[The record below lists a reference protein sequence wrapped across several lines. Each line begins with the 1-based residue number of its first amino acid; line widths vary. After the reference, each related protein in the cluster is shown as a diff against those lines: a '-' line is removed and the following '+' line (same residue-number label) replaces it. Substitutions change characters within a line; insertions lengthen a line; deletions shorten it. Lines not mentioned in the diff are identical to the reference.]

1 MIINE
6 ERSEQQAYLKLAE
19 LCARGEHCQHELTE
33 IMRKW
38 HIEDTAQARIME
50 RLIKEQ
56 YVDDE
61 RFARAFVND
70 KIKYSRWGRRKVE
83 QALWQKHIDA
93 NIAQQVLD
101 DIEDDTYIAILSP
114 MLKQKRKS
122 IIAKNDYERNMKL
135 IKWALG
141 RGFTMDIIRQC
152 ITVENEDEFLDETT

>member
-33 IMRKW
+33 KMRKW

-70 KIKYSRWGRRKVE
+70 KIKYNRWGRRKVE
-83 QALWQKHIDA
+83 QALWLKHIDD
-93 NIAQQVLD
+93 NIAQRVLD
-101 DIEDDTYIAILSP
+101 DINDDTYTAILRP
-114 MLKQKRKS
+114 MLKQKRRS
-122 IIAKNDYERNMKL
+122 VTAKNDYERDMKL
-135 IKWALG
+135 VKWALG
-141 RGFTMDIIRQC
+141 RGFTIDIIRQC

>member
-19 LCARGEHCQHELTE
+19 LCARGEHCQYELTE
-33 IMRKW
+33 KMRKW
-38 HIEDTAQARIME
+38 HIEETAQASIMA

-122 IIAKNDYERNMKL
+122 IIAKNDYERDMKL

-141 RGFTMDIIRQC
+141 RGFTIDIIRQC